1 MKLLV
6 NKTRI
11 FMGTYY
17 LESLDLLLVCKILHM
32 FPGLNYP
39 INQLCFVTYIHI
51 ILQFRTR
58 LIILDHLKYN
68 AIIAGYRG
76 SLCNIFFLFAKIYS
90 EDC

>member
-17 LESLDLLLVCKILHM
+17 LESLDLLLVCKTLHM
-32 FPGLNYP
+32 LPGLNYP

-58 LIILDHLKYN
+58 LIILDHLKYS
-68 AIIAGYRG
+68 AVIAGYRG
-76 SLCNIFFLFAKIYS
+76 SLCNIFFSL
-90 EDC
+90 C